1 MKTEVRK
8 AKPATETFTFPVL
21 GMTCGGCAVSV
32 EETLA
37 AQPGVV
43 QVAVNYANQTAQIQF
58 DPQQV
63 RADGLQKALQ
73 SVGYD
78 LILDQDNGEAQQAEA
93 QQADFRRLTQRLVWA
108 GALSLPV
115 FGLGMFLMDE
125 PWAKWVSWVL
135 STPVIFWFGRSFFI
149 NAYKKARHRQANM
162 DTLVALSTGIAY
174 LFSVFNTL
182 FPAWW
187 HARGLH
193 AHVYFES
200 AAIVVAFILLGK
212 WLEER
217 AKAQTSSALK
227 KLAGLQPST
236 VWVGALGQEREVPL
250 AEVAPGMEVLVRPGD
265 KIAVDGVV
273 VQGHSLVDESLISG
287 EPVPVEKSAGQPVFA
302 GTLNQQGSFRFRA
315 EQVGS
320 QTRLAQIIRLV
331 KQAQG
336 SKAPVQQLVDKVA
349 GIFVPVVL
357 LIALLTLVGWLIFG
371 GENAL
376 TLALLNTVTVLCIAC
391 PCALGLATPTAIM
404 VGVGKGAELGILV
417 KDAASL
423 ELAHR
428 VGAVVLDKTGT
439 LTKGKPE
446 VLATAW
452 LPGSGPDLLRDW
464 QAALLGLE
472 IQSGH
477 PLAGAVVAYLQAQ
490 GHQPAALAAFANFTG
505 AGVSAQAHG
514 HTYRAGREGW
524 LRSLGGQT
532 PPELAAQAAQWQAQ
546 GHTVVYF
553 AQDDQTVGILAVA
566 DALKETSA
574 QAVRDLQRA
583 GIEVYLLTGDQ
594 AQTAAQVAQQVGI
607 AQFRAEMLPADKAA
621 FVQQLQAQGK
631 VVAMVGDGLNDS
643 PALAQADVSMAM
655 GQGADLAMELASL
668 TLVSS
673 DLRLVARA
681 LRLSRLTVR
690 AIWQNL
696 FWAFIYNL
704 AGIPVAAGLLYPVN
718 GFLLDPMLAG
728 AAMALSS
735 VSVVGNSLRLKHQP
749 V

>member
-1 MKTEVRK
+1 MKTEASP
-8 AKPATETFTFPVL
+8 AKLATETCTFPVL

-43 QVAVNYANQTAQIQF
+43 QVAVNYASQTAQVQF
-58 DPQQV
+58 DPRQV

-73 SVGYD
+73 AVGYD
-78 LILDQDNGEAQQAEA
+78 LILDQENGEAQQAEA
-93 QQADFRRLTQRLVWA
+93 QRAHYQQLTRRLVWA

-115 FGLGMFLMDE
+115 FLLGMFLMDA
-125 PWAKWVSWVL
+125 PWAKWVSWTL
-135 STPVIFWFGRSFFI
+135 STPVIFWFGRAFFV
-149 NAYKKARHRQANM
+149 NAYKKACHRQANM

-174 LFSVFNTL
+174 LFSAFNTL

-200 AAIVVAFILLGK
+200 AAIVVTFILLGK

-227 KLAGLQPST
+227 KLMGLQPST
-236 VWVGALGQEREVPL
+236 VWVGELGQEREIPL
-250 AEVAPGMEVLVRPGD
+250 AEVVPGMEVLVRPGD

-302 GTLNQQGSFRFRA
+302 GTVNQQGSFRFRA
-315 EQVGS
+315 EQVGG
-320 QTRLAQIIRLV
+320 QTRLAQIIQLV

-336 SKAPVQQLVDKVA
+336 SKAPVQQLVDRVA

-357 LIALLTLVGWLIFG
+357 GIALLTLAGWLLWG
-371 GENAL
+371 GPNAL

-417 KDAASL
+417 KDAESL

-428 VGAVVLDKTGT
+428 VTAVVLDKTGT

-446 VLATAW
+446 VLASAW
-452 LPGSGPDLLRDW
+452 LAGSAPDQQRDW
-464 QAALLGLE
+464 QAGLLGLE

-477 PLAGAVVAYLQAQ
+477 PLAGAVVAHLQAQ
-490 GHQPAALAAFANFTG
+490 GHQPAQLTDFANFTG

-514 HTYRAGREGW
+514 RTYRAGREGW
-524 LRSLGGQT
+524 LHSLGAQT

-553 AQDDQTVGILAVA
+553 AQDHQTVGVLAVA

-574 QAVRDLQRA
+574 RAVRDLQQA
-583 GIEVYLLTGDQ
+583 GIEVYLLTGDH
-594 AQTAAQVAQQVGI
+594 AQTAAHVARQVGI
-607 AQFRAEMLPADKAA
+607 AEFRAEMLPADKAA

-643 PALAQADVSMAM
+643 PALAQADVGMAM
-655 GQGADLAMELASL
+655 GQGADLAMDLAKM

-690 AIWQNL
+690 TIWQNL
-696 FWAFIYNL
+696 FWAFVYNL

-735 VSVVGNSLRLKHQP
+735 VSVVGNSLRLKHQQ